1 MATVTIL
8 DEFEDG
14 KGTNYE
20 VVIELPSDLQ
30 SFFQGVTSYTLKA
43 SAQYSSITLTDAEKQ
58 AEVQAAASAKITEHI
73 ESTRKKFRLHG
84 TTLEV

>member
-8 DEFEDG
+8 DEFLDG

-20 VVIELPSDLQ
+20 VIIELPSDLQ
-30 SFFQGVTSYTLKA
+30 SFFQGVTSYTLEA
-43 SAQYSSITLTDAEKQ
+43 SMQYSSITLTDAEKQ
-58 AEVQAAASAKITEHI
+58 VEVQKAASTKISEHI
-73 ESTRKKFRLHG
+73 DATRKKFRLHG